1 LAAPPAGGAPS
12 GAEPEGAEPSGAE
25 PEGAAEAA
33 PPRRSRR
40 VVLWVALAA
49 AVVIAALVAV
59 IASAQPSS
67 EVNGQSTLLGHPA
80 PPISG
85 PGLDGGRY
93 TLRELRGKWVLVN
106 FMATWCPPCRQ
117 EMPQLL
123 AFARQHARSADAV
136 VLTVVD
142 DPSNAGQLRAYLAA
156 EGAHWPAVDDPA
168 ATVSYG
174 LSGLPSSF
182 LVAPD
187 GTVFAYL
194 LGEVRAS
201 EVDRWIR
208 DGVAKGFG
216 PA

>member
-1 LAAPPAGGAPS
+1 MRAAQEGPAVQAGPAGPVV
-12 GAEPEGAEPSGAE
+12 
-25 PEGAAEAA
+25 AEAVS
-33 PPRRSRR
+33 PRRHRR
-40 VVLWVALAA
+40 LVLSAAIAA
-49 AVVIAALVAV
+49 AVVVAALVGV

-67 EVNGQSTLLGHPA
+67 EVTGRSPLLGHPA
-80 PPISG
+80 PAIAG
-85 PGLDGGRY
+85 PGLNGGRY
-93 TLRELRGKWVLVN
+93 TLQEFRGKWVLVN

-123 AFARQHARSADAV
+123 AFARRYATTAHAV

-142 DPSNAGQLRAYLAA
+142 DPSDATQLRAYLAA
-156 EGAHWPAVDDPA
+156 QGAHWPAVDDPA

-194 LGEVRAS
+194 LGEIRAS
-201 EVDRWIR
+201 TVDGWIR
-208 DGVAKGFG
+208 RGVAEGFG